1 MPSSNVCWGIE
12 VGAGAIKALKLE
24 KDADSLRVADFV
36 VIPHK
41 KVLSTPDID
50 RDDATRVALG
60 ALMSQYRDAMRGA
73 AIAVSLP
80 GHSTFARFAKLPP
93 VEPKGVANLV
103 RFEAVQQ
110 IPFPIE
116 EVEWDYQ
123 TFQSEDSPDVEVG
136 IFACTK
142 ERIAERLAVYEEVGL
157 VPDIFSLSPVAVYN
171 AIAYDLGFT
180 PRSPGTVILDIG
192 TTATDLIITDH
203 GKVWIRTF
211 PLGGHNFTQTLEETF
226 KLAYGKAEKLKR
238 EAETSKYKRHIFQA
252 MKPVLS
258 ELVQDIQ
265 RSISYF
271 QETHPESNIQR
282 LIGVGATFKLL
293 GLRKILSQ
301 QLQME
306 VFRLEQFKRLSVEGS
321 AAADFEAATP
331 TLATAYGMALQGLGL
346 NFINANLMP
355 VSVVRKAMW
364 KRKTPWLLTAAGLGI
379 AAGGVSFLRP
389 FLDNAAM
396 ARARADNSIQ
406 RPINETISL
415 GNRLKSEWQEA
426 SAAAQPGM
434 MAQNLLAL
442 TDGRGLY
449 TSLLED
455 VDRMLSAARVFRSPG
470 KPDDTHA
477 VEIKSL
483 DTEYL
488 APESPLVAQ
497 TAAGSGGSDSPAPTT
512 PESGA
517 ADLKA
522 GPRGAVRMTLVFDS
536 NHPDRQAFANDT
548 VLAWL
553 RSNATR
559 MGIPYTLEAIP
570 GPAAVRIDT
579 IVAPPGPTPTAPTGG
594 GRRPPPPPPS
604 APGGRPGGFG
614 GRPRPDDDGGIPL
627 GGTGGGIPLGGGSP
641 SRPSPPGSPPERGSG
656 DSRGQSS
663 LESLAPFPERLIRK
677 PLEGPVY
684 RYSVIWYAQVRDPA
698 TEAVP
703 DPSAVTQEPDA

>member
-12 VGAGAIKALKLE
+12 VGAGAVKALKLE
-24 KDADSLRVADFV
+24 RDGDSLRVADFV

-50 RDDATRVALG
+50 RDDAVRVALG

-73 AIAVSLP
+73 RIAVSLP

-142 ERIAERLAVYEEVGL
+142 ERIAERLAVYDEVGL
-157 VPDIFSLSPVAVYN
+157 VPDIISLSPVAVYN
-171 AIAYDLGFT
+171 AIAYDLAFT
-180 PRSPGTVILDIG
+180 PKTPGTVILDIG

-226 KLAYGKAEKLKR
+226 KLNYGKAEKLKR

-271 QETHPESNIQR
+271 QETHPEANIQR

-306 VFRLEQFKRLSVEGS
+306 VYRLEQFKRLNVDGS

-355 VSVVRKAMW
+355 VQVIRKAMW
-364 KRKTPWLLTAAGLGI
+364 KRKTPWFLTAAGLGI
-379 AAGGVSFLRP
+379 AAGGISFLRP
-389 FLDNAAM
+389 FLDNAAL
-396 ARARADNSIQ
+396 ARAQADSSLQ
-406 RPINETISL
+406 GPINQTLSL
-415 GNRLKSEWQEA
+415 GQRLKGEWQTVSGA
-426 SAAAQPGM
+426 DQPGM
-434 MAQNLLAL
+434 VVQNLLGL
-442 TDGRGLY
+442 TESPRLH
-449 TSLLED
+449 TQLLAD
-455 VDRMLSAARVFRSPG
+455 VDALLADAKRFRSPG
-470 KPDDTHA
+470 RTEAHE
-477 VEIKSL
+477 VLMQSL
-483 DTEYL
+483 ATEFL
-488 APESPLVAQ
+488 KPESPLPKQ
-497 TAAGSGGSDSPAPTT
+497 TASRPASDPFGGGFGGGSEGGGDGSPV
-512 PESGA
+512 
-517 ADLKA
+517 A
-522 GPRGAVRMTLVFDS
+522 GPRGAMKLTLVFDS

-548 VLAWL
+548 ALAWL
-553 RSNATR
+553 RQNAKRLGLT
-559 MGIPYTLEAIP
+559 YSFEQIP
-570 GPAAVRIDT
+570 GPTDIVIETLAAPAGGQGGR
-579 IVAPPGPTPTAPTGG
+579 APQQPERERGG
-594 GRRPPPPPPS
+594 GGPP
-604 APGGRPGGFG
+604 
-614 GRPRPDDDGGIPL
+614 
-627 GGTGGGIPLGGGSP
+627 PLGGGPPPLGGGPPPLGGGGGGAPGGGGDLPKEATRDRQP
-641 SRPSPPGSPPERGSG
+641 SQAL
-656 DSRGQSS
+656 DT
-663 LESLAPFPERLIRK
+663 LAPIPERLLRPQPTG
-677 PLEGPVY
+677 PLY
-684 RYSVIWYAQVRDPA
+684 RYTISWYAQILEEPLKAETPEGSADPGA
-698 TEAVP
+698 EE
-703 DPSAVTQEPDA
+703 QEGDS